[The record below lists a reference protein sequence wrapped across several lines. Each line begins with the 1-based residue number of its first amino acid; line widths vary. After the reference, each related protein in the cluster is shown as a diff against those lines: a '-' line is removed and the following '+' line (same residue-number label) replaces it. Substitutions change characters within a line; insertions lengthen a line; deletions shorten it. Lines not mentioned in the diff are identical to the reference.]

1 MSSGLFELSRFPTFR
16 RNPKKQPPFNLAPE
30 ACGALMLQSETRQ
43 LAKGRQS
50 VKTKNLA
57 TMTTDELWAW
67 HEEIRAALST
77 KLQAE
82 KRQVQERLDELGPRL
97 APPAD
102 EARERRP
109 YPKVL
114 PKFQNPGQPT
124 QTWAGRGKQPR
135 WVSEMLEAGR
145 SIDDL
150 RMIPET
156 A

>member
-1 MSSGLFELSRFPTFR
+1 MKQNNFASMSVDALWSLREKTGQILTARIEA
-16 RNPKKQPPFNLAPE
+16 KK
-30 ACGALMLQSETRQ
+30 RQ
-43 LAKGRQS
+43 L
-50 VKTKNLA
+50 
-57 TMTTDELWAW
+57 
-67 HEEIRAALST
+67 
-77 KLQAE
+77 
-82 KRQVQERLDELGPRL
+82 QERLDELGPRL

-114 PKFQNPGQPT
+114 PKFQNPGRPT

-135 WVSEMLEAGR
+135 WVSDMLEAGR

-150 RMIPET
+150 RIPET